1 MEKTE
6 NNKLVNLSKSKI
18 TINNKRIDYL
28 DNDEKKEK
36 VKIRFY
42 IFDNIK
48 GILIFTVVFAHF
60 LWNNAKV
67 NKHSFS
73 RKIVVFIYFFHMP
86 GFIFISGFLSSENS
100 TKISNAIKLLI
111 LYYIFNFS
119 FSLIVY
125 FYIDAEI
132 SFLLPKYSYWYLL
145 SLFYWR
151 ISIKYISNL
160 KFIFAISIIIS
171 LLIGYWV
178 SFNNVL
184 SVVRTFGFFPYF
196 LLGYKISKTGKFQ
209 SFLKWRKGLIKL
221 IIFFVSFI
229 FFLFLFISYI
239 NKNSIPNAALL
250 MYNYTKYNTIEKRI
264 IIMIIS
270 FIMILFFLLLTP
282 NIKIPIINKWGR
294 NSLYIYLFHRIFT
307 VIADKKLFRKG
318 KYLNHII
325 ELSSSFTFFIL
336 FIFGSD
342 FVTKNCNYI
351 LNSMHKNLVELNR
364 KGKIIAFIFCFS
376 FICLLLINPVT
387 IYIDQVKIYKKTIL
401 KANNLLYSRQT
412 SNPSSTFLKKENIKD
427 KINNSIRISYIGDLI
442 LLKDQVIAAKNNITG
457 KYEFDDVFKY
467 TSKHFHESDYTIGI
481 YEGPSAGNNTSY
493 STSNFDDGIPLYL
506 NFPDEFAEA
515 VKNAGI
521 DLVSTANNHLL
532 DKKVEG
538 AMRTLDILD
547 KYNITHVGSY
557 RNQEEKDKIEI
568 IEVKGIKIAV
578 LAYTSL
584 MNYYKID
591 TLYEKYNY
599 LTRIIPKKTKTKYYN
614 EIYEEIKNDFIK
626 VKKSSPDL
634 IIVLAHM
641 GTQFFHHTNKFQDEW
656 NKIFTE
662 LGADIILGDHS
673 HSLQPLQY
681 IGNTFIVNSPGNF
694 ANSYIKRD
702 GDSNAIIDIYINKV
716 SKKVISASA
725 IPLYTKEIRSKYFS
739 AIPIYNL
746 INDKSIEL
754 TQKEKERVE
763 KIQKMSTGILVG
775 KEFGIHEI
783 KENYFFI
790 NNSYYDLDN
799 NENNFCDKLNKYSKR
814 EIYKY
819 IINSYSITFIGDSI
833 TEGTRNGYHPWYEP
847 MTKCFPNKKIINI
860 SKGSYTTKLMVKD
873 FKNDIIHSNSDL
885 YIIALGTNDVRYRR
899 KEICAMDAKD
909 YINQLEK
916 LVDFAKNK
924 NEKRKFIFIAP
935 WFSTSDDGVSRLDH
949 IDKQKMMKEYSLE
962 LQKFSKKNN
971 YIFIDPNDYL
981 EKIVTQNKSKYFLD
995 FIHPN
1000 SHDGIE
1006 LYSES
1011 IFVNSN

>member
-18 TINNKRIDYL
+18 TINNKSIDYL
-28 DNDEKKEK
+28 DNDKKKEK
-36 VKIRFY
+36 VKSRFY

-67 NKHSFS
+67 NKHSFI
-73 RKIVVFIYFFHMP
+73 RKIVVFIYCFHMH

-100 TKISNAIKLLI
+100 TKISNAIKLII

-178 SFNNVL
+178 SFSNVL

-239 NKNSIPNAALL
+239 NKNSIPNTALL

-325 ELSSSFTFFIL
+325 ELSSSFTFIIL

-656 NKIFTE
+656 NKIFAE

-716 SKKVISASA
+716 SKKVIAASA

-783 KENYFFI
+783 RENYFII

-819 IINSYSITFIGDSI
+819 IANSYSITFIGDSI

-899 KEICAMDAKD
+899 KEICAMDAKN

-949 IDKQKMMKEYSLE
+949 INKQKMMKEYSLE